1 MVSIPH
7 RFASASMDALVQLL
21 SSPEMRLALFHEGAA
36 ALAKIL
42 AVHAGKADLFDR
54 VHVALVGILQYLR
67 NGDLGRLNGEWRIA
81 CYGPGD
87 LHGRILQLDLGHL
100 AIDTTDPHSLGR
112 IDPHARIPYEPRTS
126 RPRSRDHDGQ

>member
-1 MVSIPH
+1 PRWLPAPNVLSERRRCRPARRHGRYPSRIWHLLQMVSILH
-7 RFASASMDALVQLL
+7 RFALASMDALVQLL
-21 SSPEMRLALFHEGAA
+21 SPLELRLALFHEGAA

-81 CYGPGD
+81 
-87 LHGRILQLDLGHL
+87 
-100 AIDTTDPHSLGR
+100 
-112 IDPHARIPYEPRTS
+112 
-126 RPRSRDHDGQ
+126 